1 MSSDPSKWYSKLK
14 RMSGQN
20 KNRLNENETNTSELD
35 GIYAKLQVI
44 ADHYAQISNVSQSG
58 EGTLLNI
65 LTFHLSHLL
74 SQNFVCKILKQLNDK
89 AATVEG
95 DLPVRVIK
103 EFAEDLAS
111 PLSHLISESLAAG
124 NYPNLWHI

>member
-1 MSSDPSKWYSKLK
+1 MV
-14 RMSGQN
+14 
-20 KNRLNENETNTSELD
+20 
-35 GIYAKLQVI
+35 LQTTRR
-44 ADHYAQISNVSQSG
+44 NQSRSLCTDKQC
-58 EGTLLNI
+58 EPIRREDL
-65 LTFHLSHLL
+65 
-74 SQNFVCKILKQLNDK
+74 KILRKMNDK